1 MSYIIRINGSYDN
14 VILATTVDV
23 NPDCVYGQ
31 DMIYLSSDNVVKL
44 KLDKENALIYAKL
57 QLDEYRKAGVNAKL
71 MDTNNN
77 IIKEV

>member
-23 NPDCVYGQ
+23 NPDVVYAQ

-44 KLDKENALIYAKL
+44 KLDKENALVYAKL

>member
-23 NPDCVYGQ
+23 NPDCVYAQ

-44 KLDKENALIYAKL
+44 KLDKENALVYAKL

-77 IIKEV
+77 IIEEV